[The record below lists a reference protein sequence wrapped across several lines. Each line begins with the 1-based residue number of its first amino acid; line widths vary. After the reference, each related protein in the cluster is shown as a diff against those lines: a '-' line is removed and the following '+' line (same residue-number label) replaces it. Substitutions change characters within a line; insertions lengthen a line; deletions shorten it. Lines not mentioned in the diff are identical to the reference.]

1 MNVKSIESIIE
12 VYEENF
18 FSKIKHIGEYLKKY
32 LFIGMDTEF

>member
-18 FSKIKHIGEYLKKY
+18 FSEIKHLGEYLKK
-32 LFIGMDTEF
+32 